1 MISVKSPN
9 AHSGHHNTAAVHKLK
24 LFEPNFRIKLEN
36 CLREGNTVLL
46 YMDIEH
52 LDQTKHPPMSCKE
65 ELAFVSNVLQ
75 RKFSQTSTDP
85 YCSMIESN
93 HGTISIHPEFQLY
106 LISNKYLEN
115 ALCEGLQCFSVFCL
129 ELSWF
134 CVVDMALSPEG
145 MRSHFQQFIIT
156 HEKPEYKIRYKSLL
170 TDLTLHQQQ
179 LTQSQVKKAK
189 FCPQNFCKFS

>member
-1 MISVKSPN
+1 MISVKPPN
-9 AHSGHHNTAAVHKLK
+9 AHSGHHAAEVHKLK
-24 LFEPNFRIKLEN
+24 LFEPSFHIKLES

-46 YMDIEH
+46 YMDTEH
-52 LDQTKHPPMSCKE
+52 LDHQTKQPPTSCKE

-85 YCSMIESN
+85 HCSVVESN
-93 HGTISIHPEFQLY
+93 HGTITIHPEFQLY
-106 LISNKYLEN
+106 LISSRYLEDV
-115 ALCEGLQCFSVFCL
+115 LCEGLPCFSVFRL
-129 ELSWF
+129 ELSSF

-145 MRSHFQQFIIT
+145 MQSHFQRFIVT

-179 LTQSQVKKAK
+179 LTQSQVKK
-189 FCPQNFCKFS
+189 KFSL